1 MFDIGWSELLVV
13 GLVALIV
20 IGPRELP
27 LLLRNIGQ
35 WVRRARQMAAE
46 FQSGIEEIA
55 RETELKKIHEEIEKA
70 NRISF
75 EEEAGKLVDADKAI
89 EKTLSETAGDYLPP
103 APEGMLESTAEV
115 KPAAQTLTPPKTQA
129 KTPPKTQAKTQ
140 ADSKT
145 ESENNGKSHG

>member
-13 GLVALIV
+13 GVVALIV

-46 FQSGIEEIA
+46 FQSGIEEMA

-70 NRISF
+70 NRISL
-75 EEEAGKLVDADKAI
+75 EEEARKLVDADKAI

-103 APEGMLESTAEV
+103 APEGMLEPPAEA
-115 KPAAQTLTPPKTQA
+115 KAEPQSQSQAQNQAQSQSQAEPKE
-129 KTPPKTQAKTQ
+129 K
-140 ADSKT
+140 S
-145 ESENNGKSHG
+145 NG